1 LFYCGQNKSVREN
14 KMSDPNAPAPRGFL
28 NWWQGLILAVS
39 SAILGVVAAVYAKGD
54 MSVSG
59 VSGASWAMV
68 LLRFIPHFLLLF
80 GILADAFTYEGVYW
94 TGTAVGVG
102 SVFVTPLLDTVA
114 LGATNLISK
123 LVGKAPP
130 PPPPSAGG
138 FLAGMAKMR
147 GGAEYQGCSL
157 MAETGPAG
165 STQTLVVTT
174 SILAYY
180 IFDLIF
186 NLSALD
192 AAGAIAAGLLLFGGQ
207 VASISGCFSGSVAW
221 PATVAGIYG
230 IIIGL
235 FWYSII
241 AAWGPQFL
249 PSSVIGGASGGGAM
263 GGAGRNG
270 PGGPGGAGGPGGG
283 GLAEGSGIPGRQK
296 RCVGS

>member
-1 LFYCGQNKSVREN
+1 
-14 KMSDPNAPAPRGFL
+14 
-28 NWWQGLILAVS
+28 
-39 SAILGVVAAVYAKGD
+39 
-54 MSVSG
+54 
-59 VSGASWAMV
+59 
-68 LLRFIPHFLLLF
+68 
-80 GILADAFTYEGVYW
+80 
-94 TGTAVGVG
+94 
-102 SVFVTPLLDTVA
+102 
-114 LGATNLISK
+114 
-123 LVGKAPP
+123 
-130 PPPPSAGG
+130 
-138 FLAGMAKMR
+138 
-147 GGAEYQGCSL
+147 

-249 PSSVIGGASGGGAM
+249 PSSVIGGAM
-263 GGAGRNG
+263 GGPGRNG
-270 PGGPGGAGGPGGG
+270 VGMSGGAGGAGGPGGG
-283 GLAEGSGIPGRQK
+283 GLAEGSGVPGRQK
-296 RCVGS
+296 RCVRS